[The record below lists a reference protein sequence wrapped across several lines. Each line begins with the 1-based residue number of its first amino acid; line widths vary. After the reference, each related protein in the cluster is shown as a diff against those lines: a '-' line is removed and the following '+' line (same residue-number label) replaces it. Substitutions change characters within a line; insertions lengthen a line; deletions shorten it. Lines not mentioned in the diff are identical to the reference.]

1 MTGVPAPV
9 QSHPERG
16 RGLAAVTGAY
26 TIWGFFPL
34 LFPLLKP
41 AAPLEILAHRVI
53 WAMAA
58 IAVTLVLLRHG
69 WGWVRT
75 LTRPVL
81 LRYGL
86 AAVFVGLNWL
96 TFIWAVNNDHV
107 VEASLGYFINPLVSI
122 ALGVLVFGETMT
134 RGGRLGAALA
144 FVGVVVIAWQ
154 DWAGLWVS
162 LALATTFALYGATK
176 KRGTLPSLEGL
187 LLESA
192 LLSPLALAYWA
203 FLALTG
209 ASHFGA
215 DARASGLLVL
225 AGVLTAVPLWL
236 FAVAV
241 PRLPYG
247 VVGVMQYVGPTIQFT
262 LGLTV
267 FGQQVGPSYWA
278 GLVLVWL
285 GSAFYLSSVL
295 RRRTPTPPAVA

>member
-1 MTGVPAPV
+1 MTGVPTPPED
-9 QSHPERG
+9 HPQRG
-16 RGLAAVTGAY
+16 RGLAAVTSAY
-26 TIWGFFPL
+26 AIWGFFPL

-41 AAPLEILAHRVI
+41 AGPFEILAHRVI
-53 WAMAA
+53 WAMVA

-69 WGWVRT
+69 WGWVRR

-81 LRYGL
+81 VRYAA

-122 ALGVLVFGETMT
+122 ALGVALFGETMT
-134 RGGRLGAALA
+134 RGGRLGTALA
-144 FVGVVVIAWQ
+144 FVGVAVIAWQ
-154 DWAGLWVS
+154 NWAGLWVS
-162 LALATTFALYGATK
+162 LALAGSFALYGAVK
-176 KRGTLPSLEGL
+176 KRGTLPALEGL
-187 LLESA
+187 LLEST

-203 FLALTG
+203 FLAWTG

-215 DARASGLLVL
+215 DAQASGLLVL
-225 AGVLTAVPLWL
+225 AGVLTAIPLWL

-262 LGLTV
+262 LGITV
-267 FGQQVGPSYWA
+267 FGQQVSASYWA

-285 GSAFYLSSVL
+285 GSACYLSSVM
-295 RRRTPTPPAVA
+295 RRRNPAPAPPA